1 MFKEQELDIK
11 IKYEFL
17 LNELHDMA
25 GLTNNLSGNLECIL
39 YIMKKYFNH
48 SSKKFKTIKTN
59 FQILGE
65 ISQQLESILTKAEK
79 ISFDYIKNP
88 INKKNKLKKKKDNLI
103 IFPLIQDV
111 EAYVYSEK
119 TINFKE
125 DE

>member
-25 GLTNNLSGNLECIL
+25 GLVNNLSGNLECIL

-59 FQILGE
+59 FQILEE

-88 INKKNKLKKKKDNLI
+88 INEKNKLKKKKDNLI